1 MSNDHYINYISFY
14 SCYITPYQ
22 TMRQHPFFHMH
33 KIQQCKFTFQES
45 LDSKTISGYAI
56 SILTLSS
63 PFKYAH
69 ISFLSRMETPGTRAL
84 FQDIP
89 EGRIMLKGLQDFVRS
104 SDALSI
110 RFSFFLSSSKR
121 QCGRDIGGVLLDGFC
136 CQHLPL
142 QICWSSA
149 KTPLKLGDVAP
160 EILHSSDHSGHLS
173 SLCATMLTT
182 AATVMLDAD

>member
-1 MSNDHYINYISFY
+1 
-14 SCYITPYQ
+14 
-22 TMRQHPFFHMH
+22 MRQHPFFHMH

-89 EGRIMLKGLQDFVRS
+89 ESRIMLKGLQDFVRS

-110 RFSFFLSSSKR
+110 RFSFFLYLLPKGSAAGILAVSSWMDFAVS
-121 QCGRDIGGVLLDGFC
+121 
-136 CQHLPL
+136 
-142 QICWSSA
+142 ICRFKSA
-149 KTPLKLGDVAP
+149 EVRPRP
-160 EILHSSDHSGHLS
+160 P
-173 SLCATMLTT
+173 
-182 AATVMLDAD
+182 

>member
-1 MSNDHYINYISFY
+1 
-14 SCYITPYQ
+14 
-22 TMRQHPFFHMH
+22 MH

-89 EGRIMLKGLQDFVRS
+89 ESRIMLKGLQDFVRS

-110 RFSFFLSSSKR
+110 RFSFFLSIFFQKAVR
-121 QCGRDIGGVLLDGFC
+121 QGYWRCPLGWILLSASAASNLLKFGQDPPEVGRCRPGDPSFLRSL
-136 CQHLPL
+136 
-142 QICWSSA
+142 WSSLIA
-149 KTPLKLGDVAP
+149 LRNNA
-160 EILHSSDHSGHLS
+160 DHSCNSNVG
-173 SLCATMLTT
+173 MLISG
-182 AATVMLDAD
+182 